1 MRERIMYRRI
11 ALALASMAL
20 VSPLAM
26 HPVMAAAEDGV
37 YDFGSSDIYAEKS
50 AEPAAE
56 TKVEPAPVQAS
67 VNR

>member
-11 ALALASMAL
+11 ALALASMAI

-26 HPVMAAAEDGV
+26 HPAMAAAEDEV

-56 TKVEPAPVQAS
+56 TKAEPAPV
-67 VNR
+67 